1 MKMIRRILVVAALAA
16 PVAAFAADGAT
27 QGAGTATPVPRK
39 ADAPP
44 PGTGNTNVNGT
55 QHRFN
60 QKWLRAYCEDQ
71 ARKQGQTGA
80 KAKAAIAAC
89 EKS

>member
-1 MKMIRRILVVAALAA
+1 MVKEFRVIAALSASLSAFAVYGANPDTNGPAAGAQQKA
-16 PVAAFAADGAT
+16 PVN
-27 QGAGTATPVPRK
+27 
-39 ADAPP
+39 

-55 QHRFN
+55 QHRLN

-71 ARKQGQTGA
+71 ARKQGLTGP
-80 KAKAAIAAC
+80 KAKAAVAAC

>member
-1 MKMIRRILVVAALAA
+1 MIRRILVIVALAA
-16 PVAAFAADGAT
+16 PVAIFAADDAM
-27 QGAGTATPVPRK
+27 QGAGTAKARQQK
-39 ADAPP
+39 ADTPP

-71 ARKQGQTGA
+71 ARRQGLTGA